1 MRYGPTDMLQGTTS
15 CHLAE
20 PWKVQMTDHFASH
33 WRCDVSS
40 CFGRCLI
47 SFSGGYYVLLVS
59 HVLFVMDATPQEEER
74 WYDSVD
80 PLNMTSIPPHVFD

>member
-33 WRCDVSS
+33 SRCDVSS
-40 CFGRCLI
+40 YFGRCLI
-47 SFSGGYYVLLVS
+47 GFLEDIMSCLS
-59 HVLFVMDATPQEEER
+59 HMSCLSWMSRLKKTNDGMTPEIH
-74 WYDSVD
+74 
-80 PLNMTSIPPHVFD
+80 SI